1 MERDT
6 KQPILGRS
14 ALWISDLDLEK
25 SYWLLLLTHHGI
37 YDSEN
42 EYIQNLLNKAEK
54 SGSSAPLAPQGLSML
69 ANMFSNSKSRLT
81 VTLEFFTWLYEED
94 EDLCFKM
101 LKYIYDEFKDDED
114 APEPYEY
121 VDQLENIE
129 SGELPDIDLDEIV
142 PATPKVYN
150 GGEELEFYY
159 QTKNRVSR
167 ASDEVFIIDAYAN
180 EEVIMYLKE
189 TSESV
194 DKRIL
199 TQGKKENLSQAAEKL
214 VTNTDHRIE
223 VRRNGEC
230 HDRLIFI
237 DDQCFTIGDSLHAAG
252 SKPMYAVEFDATK
265 RFRQPWEQMWEDSEE
280 FAIFED

>member
-6 KQPILGRS
+6 KQPILGRC
-14 ALWISDLDLEK
+14 ALWISDIRLGK
-25 SYWLLLLTHHGI
+25 TYWLLLLTHYGI

-42 EYIQNLLNKAEK
+42 EYIQNLLDKSEK
-54 SGSSAPLAPQGLSML
+54 RKSLIPNPFSSLSD
-69 ANMFSNSKSRLT
+69 SRVK
-81 VTLEFFTWLYEED
+81 VTLEFFIWLYEED
-94 EDLCFKM
+94 EELCFKV
-101 LKYIYDEFKDDED
+101 LKYIYEDFKDDDD

-121 VDQLENIE
+121 VEQLENIE
-129 SGELPDIDLDEIV
+129 SGELPDIDIDEIV

-150 GGEELEFYY
+150 GGDELEFYY

-180 EEVIMYLKE
+180 EEVIMYLNE
-189 TSESV
+189 TSEKV
-194 DKRIL
+194 TKRIL
-199 TQGKKENLSQAAEKL
+199 TQGKKENLGQAAEKL